1 MAYSRTQRVDI
12 FAQEIVQGSKQSDA
26 YRKAFPQARKW
37 KGNTV
42 WSRAC
47 DFAKDSEVV
56 ARIAQLKERMVEK
69 HDITIAGILKPLLDQ
84 ANYNPANLF
93 DEHGKQKPFNEIK
106 DSLAVMNVKLKAG
119 PMGTQELELSFNNSD
134 RNKAIQLLGAA
145 MPFWNKENNV
155 PAPAMFN
162 PPKELPPPPPMDADD
177 VDERRLARLIA
188 LLLVAEDY
196 EGAKA

>member
-1 MAYSRTQRVDI
+1 MAYSKEQRVEA
-12 FAQEIVQGSKQSDA
+12 FAQAWVEGKTQTE
-26 YRKAFPQARKW
+26 AFRISHPHCNKW
-37 KGNTV
+37 KDKTV
-42 WSRAC
+42 CEFASR
-47 DFAKDSEVV
+47 FAKDSNVV
-56 ARIAQLKERMVEK
+56 ARIAQLKERLVEK

-119 PMGTQELELSFNNSD
+119 AMGTQELELSFNNSD

-196 EGAKA
+196 EGVKA